1 MAGFGG
7 RDRDMG
13 GSQRWSNRRG
23 DSSVGLPQPVPPP
36 PVIATNG
43 HVSYQG
49 GDKGYSDTMAAL
61 TRAQYD
67 DYIQRFQPT
76 EKNLVG
82 LAMGNDLYNN
92 QITRNTE
99 TAARNFRQADQQQ
112 ANSSARF
119 GLGDMRTEQTKTNL
133 ANENALSLASA
144 NNNSRQ
150 AIGDLQLSLMTG
162 GTSAKQQINKLGG
175 G

>member
-1 MAGFGG
+1 MAYQGG
-7 RDRDMG
+7 PQNG
-13 GSQRWSNRRG
+13 AQFESRRPLNAPLAPSYQPL
-23 DSSVGLPQPVPPP
+23 DSS
-36 PVIATNG
+36 NG
-43 HVSYQG
+43 HVSYVG
-49 GDKGYSDTMAAL
+49 GDKGYSNTMAAL

-67 DYIQRFQPT
+67 DYVKRFQPM
-76 EKNLVG
+76 EKQLVG
-82 LAMGNDLYNN
+82 LAMGDELYNK
-92 QITRNTE
+92 QISRNET

-112 ANSSARF
+112 ASSSAKF
-119 GLGDMRTEQTKTNL
+119 GLGDMRTQQTKTNL

-162 GTSAKQQINKLGG
+162 GTNAKQQINKLGG

>member
-1 MAGFGG
+1 
-7 RDRDMG
+7 MG
-13 GSQRWSNRRG
+13 GSQRWSERRG
-23 DSSVGLPQPVPPP
+23 NSSLGLPQPVPPPP

-43 HVSYQG
+43 HVTYQG

-67 DYIQRFQPT
+67 DYVNRFQPT
-76 EKNLVG
+76 EKDLVG
-82 LAMGNDLYNN
+82 LAMTDDLYKK
-92 QITRNTE
+92 QIARNE
-99 TAARNFRQADQQQ
+99 SSAARNFNQADQQQ
-112 ANSSARF
+112 ANSSARY
-119 GLGDMRTEQTKTNL
+119 GLGDMRTQQSKTNL
-133 ANENALSLASA
+133 ANENALSLASS

-162 GTSAKQQINKLGG
+162 GADAKQQIQKVGG